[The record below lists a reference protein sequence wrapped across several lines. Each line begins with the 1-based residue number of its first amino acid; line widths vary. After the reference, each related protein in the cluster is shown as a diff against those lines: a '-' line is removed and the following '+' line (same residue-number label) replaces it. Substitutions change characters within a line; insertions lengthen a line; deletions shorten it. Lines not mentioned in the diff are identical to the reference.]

1 MNIQVLSNGNE
12 EKFQCVQLSF
22 SNIILP
28 SQSESFCVNGV
39 SIKVSCTCYGCQQ
52 GIIYMYI
59 DTCTCICFHCQG
71 AWPKN
76 CSKTDPKD
84 PGAVLQD
91 RGRVSH
97 QTVDRDP
104 GSRHGQTVGPDQPR
118 NRSVQYYT
126 VRLCSSICL
135 SIHLV
140 LFSVYFG
147 VTNFWLLLKILEI
160 KLKKLCSVHPCIIY
174 TWQFFCL
181 SDSILFVKGRQNS
194 IAAKL
199 LKF

>member
-1 MNIQVLSNGNE
+1 
-12 EKFQCVQLSF
+12 
-22 SNIILP
+22 
-28 SQSESFCVNGV
+28 
-39 SIKVSCTCYGCQQ
+39 
-52 GIIYMYI
+52 MYI
-59 DTCTCICFHCQG
+59 DTCTCTCICFHCQG

-126 VRLCSSICL
+126 VRLSVRL
-135 SIHLV
+135 
-140 LFSVYFG
+140 SVYPSILFFFLFILG
-147 VTNFWLLLKILEI
+147 QQILLLLKILEI
-160 KLKKLCSVHPCIIY
+160 KKKKLCSVHPCIIY
-174 TWQFFCL
+174 TWQFVCL
-181 SDSILFVKGRQNS
+181 SDSILFVKGRPNS
-194 IAAKL
+194 IAARI